1 MMFGRAPQQPPFL
14 EATAY
19 DVTSYQSSLHSK
31 LAQLTDYVETHMTEA
46 AHKQKL
52 CYDWH
57 SSPHSFKA
65 GDAVWLTSLTAGK
78 LNPKWEGDWEVQ
90 TVKGP
95 TTYIYHFRWKTNK
108 D

>member
-1 MMFGRAPQQPPFL
+1 MFGRAPQQPPFL

-57 SSPHSFKA
+57 ASPHSFKA

-95 TTYIYHFRWKTNK
+95 TTYIYQFRWKTNK